1 MSDLPPPLRDTNWH
15 ARLRRLGE
23 ALGARVAAAWS
34 VYARRLDR
42 NVPLIEDALMRAL
55 QTGGNASDIL
65 QRAAAQI
72 TAAGRQFSD
81 ELLALSQ
88 RGAED
93 GWLLGVEAAEGMT
106 AAQLGRGEAVLLA
119 NFRSPTAEMARQ
131 LERIVDSEAFKASVA
146 RFGADIGSKAGD
158 LLLYG
163 LAQGYNPRRIATL
176 LTNYLVSVPAVWA
189 ETTARTAQL
198 YAYRRAT
205 HETYRANADIIDG
218 WMWWSARDV
227 RTCLS
232 CLSLHGETFPLSE
245 ELNDHH
251 RGRCSAIGIVRGS
264 TWPNDVQRGPEWFAG
279 LDAVRQREMM
289 GPGMF
294 AAYQAGGVDWSR
306 MSVTYQNDVY
316 GPMRRQATLRELGI
330 ARTR

>member
-1 MSDLPPPLRDTNWH
+1 MSDLPPPLRETNWH
-15 ARLRRLGE
+15 ARLRRLGD
-23 ALGARVAAAWS
+23 ALGALVSRAWLRRAAGLT
-34 VYARRLDR
+34 VRLQ
-42 NVPLIEDALMRAL
+42 LTETELTRAL
-55 QTGGNASDIL
+55 QTGSTSASDVI
-65 QRAAAQI
+65 QRAAAMVA
-72 TAAGRQFSD
+72 AAGGQFTD
-81 ELLALSQ
+81 ELAELA
-88 RGAED
+88 R
-93 GWLLGVEAAEGMT
+93 LGVIDGVSLGIEAARGMIG
-106 AAQLGRGEAVLLA
+106 AQDGALLA
-119 NFRSPTAEMARQ
+119 NFRSPTAEMLRQ
-131 LERIVDSEAFKASVA
+131 LERIVEREAFKASVA
-146 RFGADIGSKAGD
+146 RFGADIGGKAGD

-163 LAQGYNPRRIATL
+163 LAQGYNPRRIASIL
-176 LTNYLVSVPAVWA
+176 SNYIVSVPKVWA

-205 HETYRANADIIDG
+205 HETYRSNADVLTG